1 MRIKDQ
7 DELKVTREKL
17 SWLEK
22 EYEAAK
28 LRASENPT
36 VQEWT
41 LRSLK
46 QTINQLKEEIVR
58 FESHAESPVPGG
70 NSNSDKS

>member
-1 MRIKDQ
+1 MSIKNQ
-7 DELKVTREKL
+7 DELQVTREKL

-22 EYEAAK
+22 EYEATK
-28 LRASENPT
+28 LRPSDNPK
-36 VQEWT
+36 VLEWK

-58 FESHAESPVPGG
+58 FESHADRPAPSL
-70 NSNSDKS
+70 

>member
-1 MRIKDQ
+1 MSIKDRE
-7 DELKVTREKL
+7 ELRVTREKL
-17 SWLEK
+17 SWLES

-28 LRASENPT
+28 LRSGDNPV

-46 QTINQLKEEIVR
+46 QTIHQLREEIVR
-58 FESHAESPVPGG
+58 FESHADSPAAPGL
-70 NSNSDKS
+70 

>member
-1 MRIKDQ
+1 MSIKDQ

-22 EYEAAK
+22 EYEEAK
-28 LRASENPT
+28 LRPSDNPD
-36 VQEWT
+36 VREWT

-58 FESHAESPVPGG
+58 FESHADSPAP
-70 NSNSDKS
+70 SL

>member
-1 MRIKDQ
+1 MSIKDQ
-7 DELKVTREKL
+7 DELKVTLEKL

-22 EYEAAK
+22 EYEVAK
-28 LRASENPT
+28 LRPSDNPAIK
-36 VQEWT
+36 EWT

-58 FESHAESPVPGG
+58 FESH
-70 NSNSDKS
+70 SNNPAPSL

>member
-1 MRIKDQ
+1 MSIKDR

-17 SWLEK
+17 NWLEK

-28 LRASENPT
+28 LRSLENPT
-36 VQEWT
+36 VREWT

-58 FESHAESPVPGG
+58 FESHAESPAAPG
-70 NSNSDKS
+70 S

>member
-1 MRIKDQ
+1 MSIKDRH
-7 DELKVTREKL
+7 ELQVTREKL

-28 LRASENPT
+28 LRSNENAA
-36 VQEWT
+36 VLEWT

-58 FESHAESPVPGG
+58 FESHADSPATRL
-70 NSNSDKS
+70 

>member
-1 MRIKDQ
+1 MSIKDR

-17 SWLEK
+17 SWLEQ

-28 LRASENPT
+28 LRLSENPA
-36 VQEWT
+36 VREWT

-46 QTINQLKEEIVR
+46 QLINQLKEEIVR
-58 FESHAESPVPGG
+58 YESHADRPAPSV
-70 NSNSDKS
+70 

>member
-1 MRIKDQ
+1 MSIKNQ
-7 DELKVTREKL
+7 DELHVTREKL

-22 EYEAAK
+22 EYEATK
-28 LRASENPT
+28 LRPSDNPK
-36 VQEWT
+36 VLEWK

-58 FESHAESPVPGG
+58 FESRADDPAPSL
-70 NSNSDKS
+70 

>member
-1 MRIKDQ
+1 MSIKDQ
-7 DELKVTREKL
+7 DELKVAREKL

-28 LRASENPT
+28 LRLSDNAALR
-36 VQEWT
+36 EWT

-58 FESHAESPVPGG
+58 FESHTDSPAP
-70 NSNSDKS
+70 SI

>member
-1 MRIKDQ
+1 MSIKDQ
-7 DELKVTREKL
+7 DELTITRQKL
-17 SWLEK
+17 SWLEQ

-28 LRASENPT
+28 LRLSEDSP
-36 VQEWT
+36 VREWT

-58 FESHAESPVPGG
+58 FESHADRPTPRL
-70 NSNSDKS
+70 

>member
-1 MRIKDQ
+1 MSIKNR
-7 DELKVTREKL
+7 DELEVTREKL

-28 LRASENPT
+28 IRSSENPA

-58 FESHAESPVPGG
+58 FESHEDRPAPSL
-70 NSNSDKS
+70 

>member
-1 MRIKDQ
+1 MSIKNR
-7 DELKVTREKL
+7 DELRVSREKL

-28 LRASENPT
+28 LRSSDNPT

-58 FESHAESPVPGG
+58 FESHADSPAPGR
-70 NSNSDKS
+70 

>member
-1 MRIKDQ
+1 MSIKDQ
-7 DELKVTREKL
+7 EELKVTREKL

-28 LRASENPT
+28 LRPIENPT
-36 VQEWT
+36 VREWT

-58 FESHAESPVPGG
+58 FESHAESPSPG
-70 NSNSDKS
+70 S

>member
-1 MRIKDQ
+1 MSIKDA

-28 LRASENPT
+28 LRSNENPA
-36 VQEWT
+36 VLEWT

-58 FESHAESPVPGG
+58 FESHADSPAP
-70 NSNSDKS
+70 SL